1 MEKEETKKHVDTE
14 RSGVKRVK
22 GKKVDGK
29 RVEEGEREKG
39 NKRMREEGESSRGEL
54 GMAALPIGRQSRNH
68 RLQSTLPISVFG
80 YNLLV

>member
-1 MEKEETKKHVDTE
+1 MEKENKKHVDSE
-14 RSGVKRVK
+14 RSKVKRVK
-22 GKKVDGK
+22 GNVDGK